1 MARQCG
7 GAGRLP
13 RPAGIVAPLGHRL
26 AGLLLAA
33 PGLIAH
39 AGRIIAVRR
48 LAPVGLGTG
57 LIAAASGL
65 TLREVLLA
73 GVAATGGMARLT

>member
-1 MARQCG
+1 MARQGG
-7 GAGRLP
+7 GAERLP

-33 PGLIAH
+33 PAWSRPP
-39 AGRIIAVRR
+39 AGSWLCAGWR
-48 LAPVGLGTG
+48 LWPGTS

-73 GVAATGGMARLT
+73 GAAAIGAWPG